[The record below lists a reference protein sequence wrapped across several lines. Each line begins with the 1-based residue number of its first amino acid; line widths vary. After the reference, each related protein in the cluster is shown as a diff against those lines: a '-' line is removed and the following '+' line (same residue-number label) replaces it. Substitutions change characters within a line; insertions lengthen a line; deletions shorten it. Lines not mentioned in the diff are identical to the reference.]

1 VCPWLSSMHN
11 KQYKD
16 FPVYLQ
22 KECCFQVFMSGFEI
36 RDFGLFVKQSR
47 LKHFQHGRKRVNI
60 MGYPVLVSWHCI
72 TKYIYSGFR
81 AMYN

>member
-1 VCPWLSSMHN
+1 MGGCVHVLSSMHN

-16 FPVYLQ
+16 FPVCSQ

-60 MGYPVLVSWHCI
+60 
-72 TKYIYSGFR
+72 TKYGVPSTCFM
-81 AMYN
+81 AVYN